1 MMNHFETESPTLVI
15 RAGSL
20 LRSFGVLIALLALS
34 LTGFAQV
41 ERGSITGTVTDSKGA
56 AIPDATVRVV
66 EESTNQTVELQ
77 TDSAGEYTASNL
89 TPGAYTVQ
97 VDKAGFT
104 SQVNK
109 GFVIQVFQTA
119 RLDVALNVGTVNESV
134 QVTSAL
140 PLLQS
145 ENASVGQVISTRA
158 INELPLNG
166 RNMAQLAIIA
176 PGVTGLNYAQTGTIA
191 SGVRPDELR
200 PGGTTIEANG
210 ARDNANKVLL
220 DGIDNTEMIAQTQ
233 IVRPSVE
240 SLLEFNIIT
249 SNAGPEYN
257 RGAGAILVT
266 STRSGSNNLHGS
278 VYEYIRNYAV
288 DAKNFFVR
296 PNTPIPLY
304 RLNDFGGRLG
314 GPIKRDRAFFFVNY
328 EGYYEQAAGTQ
339 VNTVPTML
347 ERQGNFQGI
356 ANIYDPLTTT
366 AAGKT

>member
-1 MMNHFETESPTLVI
+1 MNRFETGSPTLVM

-34 LTGFAQV
+34 LTTFAQV

-66 EESTNQTVELQ
+66 EESTNQTVTMQ
-77 TDSAGEYTASNL
+77 TDSAGEYKAGNL
-89 TPGAYTVQ
+89 TPGSYSVE
-97 VDKAGFT
+97 VEKAGFT

-109 GFVIQVFQTA
+109 GFIIQVFQTA
-119 RLDVALNVGTVNESV
+119 RLDVALNVGTVSESV

-176 PGVTGLNYAQTGTIA
+176 AGVTGLNYAQTGTIA

-200 PGGTTIEANG
+200 PGGTTIVANG

-220 DGIDNTEMIAQTQ
+220 DGIDNTELI
-233 IVRPSVE
+233 
-240 SLLEFNIIT
+240 
-249 SNAGPEYN
+249 
-257 RGAGAILVT
+257 
-266 STRSGSNNLHGS
+266 
-278 VYEYIRNYAV
+278 
-288 DAKNFFVR
+288 
-296 PNTPIPLY
+296 
-304 RLNDFGGRLG
+304 
-314 GPIKRDRAFFFVNY
+314 
-328 EGYYEQAAGTQ
+328 AGTFIVASQ
-339 VNTVPTML
+339 C
-347 ERQGNFQGI
+347 RR
-356 ANIYDPLTTT
+356 Y
-366 AAGKT
+366 AGVRRAHQQRRGTI

>member
-1 MMNHFETESPTLVI
+1 MMNRFETGSPTLVM

-20 LRSFGVLIALLALS
+20 LRSFGVLVSILALS
-34 LTGFAQV
+34 LTALAQV

-66 EESTNQTVELQ
+66 EESTNQTVTMQ
-77 TDSAGEYTASNL
+77 TDSAGEYKAGNL
-89 TPGAYTVQ
+89 TPGSYTVQ

-109 GFVIQVFQTA
+109 GFIIQVFQTA

-220 DGIDNTEMIAQTQ
+220 DGIDNTEMIAETF
-233 IVRPSVE
+233 IVRPSVD
-240 SLLEFNIIT
+240 SMQEFAVLT
-249 SNAGPEYN
+249 SNVGAQFD
-257 RGAGAILVT
+257 RGMGAIVVT
-266 STRSGSNNLHGS
+266 STRAGSNEWHGS
-278 VYEYIRNYAV
+278 AYEFLRNSYV
-288 DAKNFFVR
+288 DSKNFFVR
-296 PNTPIPLY
+296 PGAPNPPY

-314 GPIKRDRAFFFVNY
+314 GPILHNKTFFFVNY
-328 EGYYEQAAGTQ
+328 EGYFERFASTLI
-339 VNTVPTML
+339 TSVPTVA
-347 ERQGNFQGI
+347 ERQGNFRRSRRF
-356 ANIYDPLTTT
+356 TTR
-366 AAGKT
+366 